1 MTVVDRA
8 ARDLDVHAPV
18 GELTPL
24 GAPPHRGRWTLYLAR
39 ARRRLHGLSHPLVF
53 FVASRVLVVG
63 AMWIAAAATHQ
74 GLADIVNRWDTRWFV
89 RVATFGYP
97 SHLPMVHGHV
107 GGSTIAFFP
116 LFPLVFSALAHAT
129 GMSMVAAGAVVSSIT
144 GCTAVLAVWA
154 LVRAYAG
161 RRSADKAALFV
172 SLFPG
177 TFVFSLA
184 YSDGLAI
191 TFVALGLLALLRR
204 RWVAAGVLGLLATA
218 AAPIALAFEVA
229 VLVAVVPA
237 VRRRQWRALAV
248 PVLTPLGFVAYQLWL
263 WRHTGDLSAWRQTEQ
278 GGWHSYPSLGYPVHL
293 VVHFLSNPVSGTA
306 TANLLLLG
314 TAVTAACA
322 VVAVRSG
329 LPRPVLVYGLA
340 VAVMALCS
348 APVGLRPRFVLM
360 AFPLLAAVAIRLRGR
375 AYQVLVGASAVLL
388 VLATVDAACSWAIFP

>member
-8 ARDLDVHAPV
+8 EGGLAVDAPV
-18 GELTPL
+18 DVLPRAGLQP
-24 GAPPHRGRWTLYLAR
+24 RGGRS
-39 ARRRLHGLSHPLVF
+39 GLSAVPDRIGRQGLWRPLAFYV
-53 FVASRVLVVG
+53 VSRVLVVG
-63 AMWIAAAATHQ
+63 AMGIAAAATHQ
-74 GLADIVNRWDTRWFV
+74 GLGDLVNRWDTRWFV
-89 RVATFGYP
+89 KVAAFGYP
-97 SHLPMVHGHV
+97 SHLPVVHGHA

-116 LFPLVFSALAHAT
+116 LFPLVFSALSHAT
-129 GMSMVAAGAVVSSIT
+129 GMSMVAAGAVVSSVS

-154 LVRAYAG
+154 LVRAHAG
-161 RRSADKAALFV
+161 RRAADKAALFV
-172 SLFPG
+172 SVFPG

-184 YSDGLAI
+184 YSDGLTI

-204 RWVAAGVLGLLATA
+204 RWVSAGVLGLLATA
-218 AAPIALAFEVA
+218 AAPIALAYEVA
-229 VLVAVVPA
+229 VVVAVAPA
-237 VRRRQWRALAV
+237 VRRRQWRAMVA
-248 PVLTPLGFVAYQLWL
+248 PVLTPLGFAAYQVWL
-263 WRHTGDLSAWRQTEQ
+263 WRHTGDLWAWRKTEQ

-329 LPRPVLVYGLA
+329 MPRPVLVYGLA
-340 VAVMALCS
+340 VAVLALCS

-375 AYQVLVGASAVLL
+375 AYQALIGASAVIL
-388 VLATVDAACSWAIFP
+388 VLATLEAACSWAVFP